1 MGGHPQQVRLQTRLS
16 DVTGEMD
23 TIWTALDL
31 EGEQLFRVDGA
42 RLFGPSYS
50 RLPHVLRI
58 LFENAMRTAPRA
70 ETEHVPEAFRA
81 WLEDGSSLAEIPFL
95 PNRIMMHD
103 TTCGPALVD
112 IAAMRDVLAEN
123 GRDPDL
129 LTPRIPVDVSTDH
142 SSGVDFFGRADAF
155 KRNLEREF
163 ARNAER
169 YRLMKWASAA
179 MPGIRVHPPGSGIMH
194 TINLERLS
202 RVVVA
207 ETKNGKRYAFP
218 DALLGTDSHTPTVNG
233 LGVLGWGVGGLEAE
247 GALFGVP
254 VVLRIPDVIG
264 VKLTGRLRHGAMA
277 TDLALEVTRALRA
290 IGVTGDFVEFHGP
303 GVATLSVGER
313 AAIANMAPEYG
324 ASTGYFPI
332 DGASLT
338 YLGKIGQGA
347 QDLKL
352 VEAYAKA
359 AGLWFDPDAELRFTR
374 EIAIDLDQITAS
386 VAGPRRPQDRIPA
399 GATRGAFDPPLIA
412 DTEAVPDGAVVI
424 AAITSCTNTSDAGM
438 LAAAGVLARKA
449 RALGLRPRAYV
460 KTSLAPGSP
469 TAERFL
475 RRAGLMSDLEALG
488 FGIVGYGCTTCIG
501 NSGALLNEVRD
512 QLGRP
517 GFRPVAVLSGNRNFP
532 GRVHPDLEYGFLASP
547 PLVIAFALA
556 GTVDIDIANDPLGTT
571 ADGSVVMLKDIWPT
585 GAEIEAAVTSGWEV
599 GDFDT
604 AYHEAATRP
613 LWVDLDAPAGPRFP
627 WDESSTYL
635 RRPPFVRATGLPSV
649 QGRARA
655 LLVLGDD
662 VTTDHIS
669 PANQIRAGSAA
680 GRYIVERGG
689 DPADLNVYASRRG
702 NFEVMVR
709 GAFTNRLAVN
719 RLVPEAPAGM
729 TRHEPS
735 GEIVTLTEA
744 AARYARDAVPLVL
757 IAGERYGMGSSRDWA
772 AKAVAMLGV
781 RAVIASSIERIHR
794 TNLIGMGVLP
804 LLLPEGI
811 GPDTLGV
818 GSADLFEIDL
828 SPDRLVPRC
837 EVPLMILKPDGR
849 TDPLV
854 LRAAIETSLEVTLLK
869 SGGLIPHVLSGL
881 LSRSGEAKGAA

>member
-1 MGGHPQQVRLQTRLS
+1 MAGERFRRL
-16 DVTGEMD
+16 DV
-23 TIWTALDL
+23 ASL
-31 EGEQLFRVDGA
+31 VGA
-42 RLFGPSYS
+42 DFQ

-58 LFENAMRTAPRA
+58 LFENALRSASEEETAHLPQ
-70 ETEHVPEAFRA
+70 AFRN
-81 WLEDGSSLAEIPFL
+81 WLEQGSSLVEIPFL

-155 KRNLEREF
+155 KRNLEKEF

-169 YRLMKWASAA
+169 YRLMKWAASA

-202 RVVVA
+202 SVVA
-207 ETKNGKRYAFP
+207 SEMHQGECRAFP
-218 DALLGTDSHTPTVNG
+218 DVLLGTDSHTPTVNG

-264 VKLTGRLRHGAMA
+264 VKLVGRLRDGVLA

-290 IGVTGDFVEFHGP
+290 IGVTGDFVEFFGP
-303 GVATLSVGER
+303 GVSTLAVGER

-332 DGASLT
+332 DERALA
-338 YLGKIGQGA
+338 YLSRIGRSSR
-347 QDLKL
+347 DCSL

-359 AGLWFDPDAELRFTR
+359 SDLWFDPGAEPRFTR
-374 EIAIDLDQITAS
+374 SLTIDLDAIEAS
-386 VAGPRRPQDRIPA
+386 VAGPRRPQDRLPA
-399 GATRGAFDPPLIA
+399 GKTRSAFTPPLA
-412 DTEAVPDGAVVI
+412 PSDSHAVPDGAVVI
-424 AAITSCTNTSDAGM
+424 AAITSCTNTSDASL

-449 RALGLRPRAYV
+449 RARGLKPPAYV

-475 RRAGLMSDLEALG
+475 RRAGLLDDLEGLG

-501 NSGALLNEVRD
+501 NSGALPDVVRRE
-512 QLGRP
+512 LGRP

-532 GRVHPDLEYGFLASP
+532 GRVHPDLENGFLASP

-556 GTVDIDIANDPLGTT
+556 GTVDIDIISEPIGIG
-571 ADGSVVMLKDIWPT
+571 ADGQPVMLQEIWPT
-585 GAEIEAAVTSGWEV
+585 GAEIDDAVASGWDV
-599 GDFDT
+599 ADFDA
-604 AYHEAATRP
+604 AYHEAETRP
-613 LWVDLDAPAGPRFP
+613 LWVELEAPSGPRFP
-627 WDESSTYL
+627 WDTASTYL
-635 RRPPFVRATGLPSV
+635 RRPPFVREQGLPSA
-649 QGRARA
+649 QGHARP
-655 LLVLGDD
+655 LIVLGDD

-669 PANQIRAGSAA
+669 PANQIHSDSAA
-680 GRYIVERGG
+680 GRHIVAQGG
-689 DPADLNVYASRRG
+689 NPADLNVFASRRG
-702 NFEVMVR
+702 NFEVMIR

-719 RLVPEAPAGM
+719 QLLPADAPAGF

-735 GEIVTLTEA
+735 GEIVPLTEA
-744 AARYARDAVPLVL
+744 AERHARDRTPLVL
-757 IAGERYGMGSSRDWA
+757 VAGERYGMGSSRDWA
-772 AKAVAMLGV
+772 AKAVALLGV
-781 RAVIASSIERIHR
+781 RAVIAASIERIHR
-794 TNLIGMGVLP
+794 TNLIGMGILP
-804 LLLPEGI
+804 LLLPDGVHPDALGI
-811 GPDTLGV
+811 RST
-818 GSADLFEIDL
+818 DLFEIDL
-828 SPDRLVPRC
+828 SPDRLTPRC
-837 EVPLMILKPDGR
+837 EVPLTIRRADGEPVR
-849 TDPLV
+849 LL
-854 LRAAIETSLEVTLLK
+854 LRAAIETSLEITLLR
-869 SGGLIPHVLSGL
+869 SGGLIPHVLGGL
-881 LSRSGEAKGAA
+881 LHSSAPVAMGVA

>member
-1 MGGHPQQVRLQTRLS
+1 MDAIAKTASWTPFEAAGESFRRL
-16 DVTGEMD
+16 DV
-23 TIWTALDL
+23 ASLL
-31 EGEQLFRVDGA
+31 
-42 RLFGPSYS
+42 GPDFQ

-58 LFENAMRTAPRA
+58 LLENALRTAPPE
-70 ETEHVPEAFRA
+70 ETRHLPQAFRD
-81 WLEDGSSLAEIPFL
+81 WLATGSSLAEIPFL

-129 LTPRIPVDVSTDH
+129 LMPRIPVDVSTDH
-142 SSGVDFFGRADAF
+142 SSGVDVFARPDAF
-155 KRNLEREF
+155 QRNLEREF

-169 YRLMKWASAA
+169 YRLMKWAAAA

-202 RVVVA
+202 RVVVS
-207 ETKNGKRYAFP
+207 EMRDGERRAFP

-254 VVLRIPDVIG
+254 VVLRIPDVTG
-264 VKLTGRLRHGAMA
+264 VRLTGRLREGVLA
-277 TDLALEVTRALRA
+277 TDLALEVTRALRE
-290 IGVTGDFVEFHGP
+290 IGVTGDFVEFYGP
-303 GVATLSVGER
+303 GVATLTVGER

-332 DGASLT
+332 DAASMAYLERIGAPAD
-338 YLGKIGQGA
+338 QRA
-347 QDLKL
+347 L

-359 AGLWFDPDAELRFTR
+359 AGLWFDPDAQPRFSRALT
-374 EIAIDLDQITAS
+374 IALDAIEPS
-386 VAGPRRPQDRIPA
+386 VAGPRRPQDRLPA
-399 GATRGAFDPPLIA
+399 GATRAAFDPPLA
-412 DTEAVPDGAVVI
+412 SSGNDATPDGAVAI
-424 AAITSCTNTSDAGM
+424 AAITSCTNTSDARM
-438 LAAAGVLARKA
+438 LAAAGVLAR
-449 RALGLRPRAYV
+449 RAQERGLKPPPYV

-475 RRAGLMSDLEALG
+475 RRAGLLGALEVLG

-501 NSGALLNEVRD
+501 NSGALTDEVRSE
-512 QLGRP
+512 LGRP

-556 GTVDIDIANDPLGTT
+556 GTVDLDITCDPLGLGD
-571 ADGSVVMLKDIWPT
+571 DGRPVALREIWPS
-585 GAEIEAAVTSGWEV
+585 GAEIDAALASGWDV
-599 GDFDT
+599 ADFDT
-604 AYHEAATRP
+604 AYREAATRP
-613 LWVDLDAPAGPRFP
+613 LWLGLDAPSGPRFP
-627 WDESSTYL
+627 WNPASTYL
-635 RRPPFVRATGLPSV
+635 RRPPFVRPAGLPPA
-649 QGRARA
+649 QGPARP

-669 PANQIRAGSAA
+669 PANQIRPDSAA
-680 GRYIVERGG
+680 GRHIVAQGG

-702 NFEVMVR
+702 NFEVMLR

-735 GEIVTLTEA
+735 GEVLPLTEA
-744 AARYARDAVPLVL
+744 AARCAGEGTPLVL
-757 IAGERYGMGSSRDWA
+757 VAGERYGMGSSRDWA
-772 AKAVAMLGV
+772 AKAVALLGV
-781 RAVIASSIERIHR
+781 RAVIAASIERIHR

-804 LLLPEGI
+804 LLLPEGTH
-811 GPDTLGV
+811 PDRLDIR
-818 GSADLFEIDL
+818 SADLFELDL
-828 SPDRLVPRC
+828 SVDRLAPRC
-837 EVPLMILKPDGR
+837 EVPLVVMRRDGATLR
-849 TDPLV
+849 LT
-854 LRAAIETSLEVTLLK
+854 LRAAIETSLEVALLK

-881 LSRSGEAKGAA
+881 LSRSEPAAAGAA

>member
-1 MGGHPQQVRLQTRLS
+1 MKDEDTTPRWTPFEAGGEALFHLDCVSLLGS
-16 DVTGEMD
+16 DY
-23 TIWTALDL
+23 L
-31 EGEQLFRVDGA
+31 
-42 RLFGPSYS
+42 

-58 LFENAMRTAPRA
+58 LFENAMRTAPAA
-70 ETEHVPEAFRA
+70 ETKHLPQAFRD
-81 WLEDGSSLAEIPFL
+81 WVRTGSSLAEIPFL

-112 IAAMRDVLAEN
+112 IAAMRDVLSEH

-129 LTPRIPVDVSTDH
+129 LMPRIPVDVSTDH
-142 SSGVDFFGRADAF
+142 SSGVDFFARSDAF
-155 KRNLEREF
+155 QRNLEKEF
-163 ARNAER
+163 GRNAER
-169 YRLMKWASAA
+169 YRLMKWASSA

-202 RVVVA
+202 RVVVCD
-207 ETKNGKRYAFP
+207 NRDGRKRAFP

-233 LGVLGWGVGGLEAE
+233 LGVLAWGVGGLEAE

-264 VKLTGRLRHGAMA
+264 VRLTGKLREGAMA
-277 TDLALEVTRALRA
+277 TDLALEVTRALRE

-303 GVATLSVGER
+303 GVASLSVGER

-332 DGASLT
+332 DRESLA
-338 YLGKIGQGA
+338 YLLKIGRSASDVG
-347 QDLKL
+347 L
-352 VEAYAKA
+352 VEAYAKN
-359 AGLWFDPDAELRFTR
+359 AGLWFDPEAEIRFTG
-374 EIAIDLDQITAS
+374 ELSIDLDAIEAS
-386 VAGPRRPQDRIPA
+386 VAGPRRPQDRLPA
-399 GATRGAFDPPLIA
+399 GQTRASFVPPLVT
-412 DTEAVPDGAVVI
+412 DHEQVPDGAVVI
-424 AAITSCTNTSDAGM
+424 AAITSCTNTSDASM

-449 RALGLRPRAYV
+449 NALGLRPKAYV

-475 RRAGLMSDLEALG
+475 RRAGLLADLEGLG

-501 NSGALLNEVRD
+501 NSGALPEMVRAE
-512 QLGRP
+512 LGRP

-556 GTVDIDIANDPLGTT
+556 GTVDIDITRDPIGVA
-571 ADGSVVMLKDIWPT
+571 ADGQPVMLRDIWPT
-585 GAEIEAAVTSGWEV
+585 GEEIDAAVAGGWEV
-599 GDFDT
+599 GDFDA
-604 AYHEAATRP
+604 AYREAATRP

-627 WDESSTYL
+627 WDPASTYL
-635 RRPPFVRATGLPSV
+635 RRPPFVRPTGLPAAD
-649 QGRARA
+649 GFARA

-669 PANQIRAGSAA
+669 PANQIRPDSAA
-680 GRYIVERGG
+680 GRHIIQRGG

-702 NFEVMVR
+702 NYEVMVR
-709 GAFTNRLAVN
+709 GAFTNRLAIN

-735 GEIVTLTEA
+735 GEVVPLTEA
-744 AARYARDAVPLVL
+744 AERYGREGTPLIL
-757 IAGERYGMGSSRDWA
+757 FAGERYGMGSSRDWA
-772 AKAVAMLGV
+772 AKAVALLGV
-781 RAVIASSIERIHR
+781 RAVVASSIERIHR

-804 LLLPEGI
+804 LQLPEGI
-811 GPDTLGV
+811 SPHMLGIH
-818 GSADLFEIDL
+818 SDDLFVIGL
-828 SPDRLVPRC
+828 SPDGLAPRC
-837 EVPLMILKPDGR
+837 EVPLSIIRADGR
-849 TDPLV
+849 KERIT
-854 LRAAIETSLEVTLLK
+854 LRAAIETSLEVSLLK

-881 LSRSGEAKGAA
+881 LSEPDLAKGAA

>member
-1 MGGHPQQVRLQTRLS
+1 MQGIDKIHWKTFQAAGETFRRL
-16 DVTGEMD
+16 DVASLVGPD
-23 TIWTALDL
+23 
-31 EGEQLFRVDGA
+31 
-42 RLFGPSYS
+42 FG

-58 LFENAMRTAPRA
+58 LLENAMRSASAGEGRHLPQ
-70 ETEHVPEAFRA
+70 AFRD
-81 WLEDGSSLAEIPFL
+81 WLADGHSLVEIPFL

-142 SSGVDFFGRADAF
+142 SSGVDFFGRKDAF
-155 KRNLEREF
+155 QRNLEKEF

-169 YRLMKWASAA
+169 YRLMKWAAAA

-202 RVVVA
+202 SVVVSQNQGG
-207 ETKNGKRYAFP
+207 ERVAFP
-218 DALLGTDSHTPTVNG
+218 DALLGTDSHTPTING

-264 VKLTGRLRHGAMA
+264 VRLTGRLQDGVLA

-290 IGVTGDFVEFHGP
+290 LGVSGDFVEFFGP

-332 DGASLT
+332 DDASLT
-338 YLGKIGQGA
+338 YLRRLGRPAKA
-347 QDLKL
+347 CSL

-359 AGLWFDPDAELRFTR
+359 SGLWFDPGAEPRFTR
-374 EIAIDLDQITAS
+374 TVAIDLDAIEAS
-386 VAGPRRPQDRIPA
+386 VAGPRRPQDRLAA
-399 GATRGAFDPPLIA
+399 GETRSAFTPPLGPPDA
-412 DTEAVPDGAVVI
+412 FAVPDGAVVI
-424 AAITSCTNTSDAGM
+424 AAITSCTNTSDASL

-449 RALGLRPRAYV
+449 RARGLAPPAYV

-475 RRAGLMSDLEALG
+475 SRAGLLDDLEGLG

-501 NSGALLNEVRD
+501 NSGALPDVVRN

-517 GFRPVAVLSGNRNFP
+517 GFRPLAVLSGNRNFP
-532 GRVHPDLEYGFLASP
+532 GRVHPDLENGFLASP

-556 GTVDIDIANDPLGTT
+556 GTVNIDITREPVGIDAEGLP
-571 ADGSVVMLKDIWPT
+571 VMLHEIWPT
-585 GAEIEAAVTSGWEV
+585 GAEIDDAVASGWNV
-599 GDFDT
+599 ADFDA

-613 LWVDLDAPAGPRFP
+613 LWVDLDAPRGPRFP
-627 WDESSTYL
+627 WAPTSTYL
-635 RRPPFVRATGLPSV
+635 RRPPFAREHGLPHAE
-649 QGRARA
+649 GYARP
-655 LLVLGDD
+655 LIVLGDD

-669 PANQIRAGSAA
+669 PANQIRLDSAA
-680 GRYIVERGG
+680 GRHIVAEGG
-689 DPADLNVYASRRG
+689 DPADLNVFASRRG
-702 NFEVMVR
+702 NFEVMIR
-709 GAFTNRLAVN
+709 GAFTNRLVVN
-719 RLVPEAPAGM
+719 RLIPADAPAGY

-735 GEIVTLTEA
+735 GDIVPLIEA
-744 AARYARDAVPLVL
+744 AERYARTKTPLVL
-757 IAGERYGMGSSRDWA
+757 VAGERYGMGSSRDWA
-772 AKAVAMLGV
+772 AKAVALLGV

-794 TNLIGMGVLP
+794 TNLIGMGILP
-804 LLLPEGI
+804 LLLPESVH
-811 GPDTLGV
+811 PDSLNIR
-818 GSADLFEIDL
+818 AEDLFDL
-828 SPDRLVPRC
+828 GLGPDRLTPRC
-837 EVPLMILKPDGR
+837 EVPLTILRPDR
-849 TDPLV
+849 EPLHLA

-869 SGGLIPHVLSGL
+869 SGGLIPHVLGEL
-881 LSRSGEAKGAA
+881 LGNPETAVAGVA

>member
-1 MGGHPQQVRLQTRLS
+1 MDDAVGTLHWTPFEVGGETILRLDCASL
-16 DVTGEMD
+16 
-23 TIWTALDL
+23 L
-31 EGEQLFRVDGA
+31 
-42 RLFGPSYS
+42 GPDYR

-58 LFENAMRTAPRA
+58 LFENAMRTTPTA
-70 ETEHVPEAFRA
+70 ETRHLPQVFRE
-81 WLEDGSSLAEIPFL
+81 WLADGTSLAEIPFL

-112 IAAMRDVLAEN
+112 VAAMRDVLSEH

-129 LTPRIPVDVSTDH
+129 LMPRIPVDVSTDH

-155 KRNLEREF
+155 QRNLEKEF
-163 ARNAER
+163 GRNAER

-202 RVVVA
+202 RVVVR
-207 ETKNGKRYAFP
+207 ETRGGRHYAYP
-218 DALLGTDSHTPTVNG
+218 DALIGTDSHTPTVNG

-247 GALFGVP
+247 GSLFGVP
-254 VVLRIPDVIG
+254 VVLRIPNVIG
-264 VKLTGRLRHGAMA
+264 VRLIGRLRSGAMA
-277 TDLALEVTRALRA
+277 TDLALEVTRALRE

-332 DGASLT
+332 DAASLA
-338 YLGKIGQGA
+338 YLAKIGRSA
-347 QDLKL
+347 TDHRL
-352 VEAYAKA
+352 VETYAKA
-359 AGLWFDPDAELRFTR
+359 AGLWFDPGAKLRFTR
-374 EIAIDLDQITAS
+374 DLEIDLDAIEAS
-386 VAGPRRPQDRIPA
+386 VAGPRRPQDRHTA
-399 GATRGAFDPPLIA
+399 GDTRACFTPPLA
-412 DTEAVPDGAVVI
+412 AGDDPVPDGAVVI
-424 AAITSCTNTSDAGM
+424 AAITSCTNTSDASM
-438 LAAAGVLARKA
+438 LAAAGVLAGKA
-449 RALGLRPRAYV
+449 RALGLRPKAYV

-475 RRAGLMSDLEALG
+475 RRAGLMPHLEELG

-501 NSGALLNEVRD
+501 NSGALPDVVRAE
-512 QLGRP
+512 LGRP

-556 GTVDIDIANDPLGTT
+556 GSVDIDIAREPIGH
-571 ADGSVVMLKDIWPT
+571 ASDGQPVMLHDIWPT
-585 GAEIEAAVTSGWEV
+585 GAEIDAAVASGWDV
-599 GDFDT
+599 GDFDA
-604 AYHEAATRP
+604 AYREAAKRP
-613 LWVDLDAPAGPRFP
+613 LWVELDAPTGPRFP
-627 WDESSTYL
+627 WDQSSTYL
-635 RRPPFVRATGLPSV
+635 RRPPFVRPTGLPAP
-649 QGRARA
+649 QGPARA

-669 PANQIRAGSAA
+669 PANQIRPDSAA
-680 GRYIVERGG
+680 GRHIVERGG

-709 GAFTNRLAVN
+709 GAFTNRLAIN

-735 GEIVTLTEA
+735 GEVVTLTEA
-744 AARYARDAVPLVL
+744 AERYHREGTPLL
-757 IAGERYGMGSSRDWA
+757 LFAGERYGMGSSRDWA
-772 AKAVAMLGV
+772 AKTVALLGV

-804 LLLPEGI
+804 LLLPEGVSPSSLEI
-811 GPDTLGV
+811 ASTDV
-818 GSADLFEIDL
+818 FEIDL
-828 SPDRLVPRC
+828 SPHGLTPRC
-837 EVPLMILKPDGR
+837 DVAFVIVRANSRRER
-849 TDPLV
+849 FV
-854 LRAAIETSLEVTLLK
+854 LRAGIETSLEVTLLK

-881 LSRSGEAKGAA
+881 LDEPELAKGAV

>member
-1 MGGHPQQVRLQTRLS
+1 MAGESVRRL
-16 DVTGEMD
+16 DVASLLGPD
-23 TIWTALDL
+23 
-31 EGEQLFRVDGA
+31 FR
-42 RLFGPSYS
+42 

-58 LFENAMRTAPRA
+58 LFENALRSAPAEETAHLPQ
-70 ETEHVPEAFRA
+70 AFRA
-81 WLEDGSSLAEIPFL
+81 WLDRGTSLAEIPFL

-112 IAAMRDVLAEN
+112 IAAMRDVLAES

-155 KRNLEREF
+155 RRNLEKEF

-169 YRLMKWASAA
+169 YRLMKWAASA

-202 RVVVA
+202 SVVA
-207 ETKNGKRYAFP
+207 TKMHQGECRAFP
-218 DALLGTDSHTPTVNG
+218 DVLLGTDSHTPTVNG

-264 VKLTGRLRHGAMA
+264 VKLVGRLRDGVLA

-290 IGVTGDFVEFHGP
+290 IGVTGDFVEFFGS
-303 GVATLSVGER
+303 GVSTLSVGER

-332 DGASLT
+332 DERSLA
-338 YLGKIGQGA
+338 YLSRIGRSPRDCA
-347 QDLKL
+347 L

-359 AGLWFDPDAELRFTR
+359 GDLWFDPAAEPRFTR
-374 EIAIDLDQITAS
+374 SLTVDLDAIEAS
-386 VAGPRRPQDRIPA
+386 VAGPRRPQDRLAAGKTRSAFTPPLAPA
-399 GATRGAFDPPLIA
+399 GGA
-412 DTEAVPDGAVVI
+412 AVPDGAVVI
-424 AAITSCTNTSDAGM
+424 AAITSCTNTSDASL

-449 RALGLRPRAYV
+449 RARGLKPPAYV

-475 RRAGLMSDLEALG
+475 RRAGLLDDLEGLG

-501 NSGALLNEVRD
+501 NSGALLDVVRD
-512 QLGRP
+512 ELGRP

-532 GRVHPDLEYGFLASP
+532 GRVHPDLENGFLASP

-556 GTVDIDIANDPLGTT
+556 GTVDIDITQEQLGFDTN
-571 ADGSVVMLKDIWPT
+571 GQPVMLQEIWPT
-585 GAEIEAAVTSGWEV
+585 GAEIDEAVASGWDV
-599 GDFDT
+599 ADFDA

-613 LWVDLDAPAGPRFP
+613 LWVELDAPSGPRFP
-627 WDESSTYL
+627 WDPASTYL
-635 RRPPFVRATGLPSV
+635 RRPPFVRD
-649 QGRARA
+649 QGRPPTQGHARP
-655 LLVLGDD
+655 LIVLGDD

-669 PANQIRAGSAA
+669 PANQIRSDSAA
-680 GRYIVERGG
+680 GRHIVAQGG
-689 DPADLNVYASRRG
+689 DPADLNVFASRRG

-719 RLVPEAPAGM
+719 RLLPVGAPAGF

-735 GEIVTLTEA
+735 GEIVPLTEA
-744 AARYARDAVPLVL
+744 AERYGRDGAPLVL
-757 IAGERYGMGSSRDWA
+757 VAGERYGMGSSRDWA
-772 AKAVAMLGV
+772 AKAVALLGV
-781 RAVIASSIERIHR
+781 RAVIAASIERIHR
-794 TNLIGMGVLP
+794 TNLIGMGILP
-804 LLLPEGI
+804 LLLPEGTH
-811 GPDTLGV
+811 PDTLDIR
-818 GSADLFEIDL
+818 STDLFEIDL
-828 SPDRLVPRC
+828 GPDRLTPRC
-837 EVPLMILKPDGR
+837 EVPLAIFRPEAEPVR
-849 TDPLV
+849 LV
-854 LRAAIETSLEVTLLK
+854 LRAAIETSLEITLLK
-869 SGGLIPHVLSGL
+869 SGGLIPHILGGL
-881 LSRSGEAKGAA
+881 LRDCEAAAMGVA

>member
-1 MGGHPQQVRLQTRLS
+1 MEHASRTPSWAPFEAGGETIFRLDCASL
-16 DVTGEMD
+16 
-23 TIWTALDL
+23 L
-31 EGEQLFRVDGA
+31 GA
-42 RLFGPSYS
+42 DYR

-58 LFENAMRTAPRA
+58 LLENAMRTAPA
-70 ETEHVPEAFRA
+70 EETDHLPHAFRE
-81 WLEDGSSLAEIPFL
+81 WLENGSSLAEIPFL

-112 IAAMRDVLAEN
+112 IAAMRDVLGEH
-123 GRDPDL
+123 GGDPDL
-129 LTPRIPVDVSTDH
+129 LMPRIPVDVSTDH

-155 KRNLEREF
+155 QRNLEKEF

-202 RVVVA
+202 RIVVR
-207 ETKNGKRYAFP
+207 ETQAGQRRAFP

-254 VVLRIPDVIG
+254 VVLRIPNVVG
-264 VKLTGRLRHGAMA
+264 VRLTGRLREGATA
-277 TDLALEVTRALRA
+277 TDLALEITRALRA
-290 IGVTGDFVEFHGP
+290 LGVTGDFVEFHGP

-332 DGASLT
+332 DAASLA
-338 YLGKIGQGA
+338 YLAKIGRPES
-347 QDLKL
+347 DRIL
-352 VEAYAKA
+352 VETYAKA
-359 AGLWFDPDAELRFTR
+359 AGLWFDPDSSLRFTR
-374 EIAIDLDQITAS
+374 SIAIDLDRIEAS

-399 GATRGAFDPPLIA
+399 GRTRSAFEPPLSSGSE
-412 DTEAVPDGAVVI
+412 TVPDGAVVI
-424 AAITSCTNTSDAGM
+424 AAITSCTNTSDAAM

-449 RALGLRPRAYV
+449 RELGLRPAAYV

-475 RRAGLMSDLEALG
+475 RRAGLMADLEALG

-501 NSGALLNEVRD
+501 NSGALPEVVQE
-512 QLGRP
+512 QLGRA

-547 PLVIAFALA
+547 ALVIAFALA
-556 GTVDIDIANDPLGTT
+556 GTVDIDIMSEPLGIA
-571 ADGSVVMLKDIWPT
+571 ADGRPVMLRDIWPT
-585 GAEIEAAVTSGWEV
+585 GAEIDAALATGWEV
-599 GDFDT
+599 GDFDA
-604 AYHEAATRP
+604 AYREAATRP
-613 LWVDLDAPAGPRFP
+613 LWVELDAPAGPRFP
-627 WDESSTYL
+627 WDAGSTYL
-635 RRPPFVRATGLPSV
+635 RRPPFVRPAGLAPAI
-649 QGRARA
+649 GPARA

-669 PANQIRAGSAA
+669 PANQIRPDSAA
-680 GRYIVERGG
+680 GRYIVERGS

-702 NFEVMVR
+702 NFEVMLR

-719 RLVPEAPAGM
+719 RLVPQAPAGM

-735 GEIVTLTEA
+735 GDIVTLTEA
-744 AARYARDAVPLVL
+744 AARYARAGIPLVL
-757 IAGERYGMGSSRDWA
+757 VAGERYGMGSSRDWA
-772 AKAVAMLGV
+772 AKAVALLGV
-781 RAVIASSIERIHR
+781 RAVIAASIERIHR

-811 GPDTLGV
+811 SPDTLDI
-818 GSADLFEIDL
+818 GSQDLFEIDL
-828 SPDRLVPRC
+828 SPSGLAPRC
-837 EVPLMILKPDGR
+837 DVPLAIVRADGR
-849 TDPLV
+849 VTRLS

-881 LSRSGEAKGAA
+881 LAAPEHAKGVA

>member
-1 MGGHPQQVRLQTRLS
+1 MDLIDKPTSWKPFSVAGERFRRL
-16 DVTGEMD
+16 DVASLLGPD
-23 TIWTALDL
+23 
-31 EGEQLFRVDGA
+31 FR
-42 RLFGPSYS
+42 

-58 LFENAMRTAPRA
+58 LLENAVRTAPPDG
-70 ETEHVPEAFRA
+70 TSDLSQAFRD
-81 WLEDGSSLAEIPFL
+81 WLVAGTSLAEIPFL

-142 SSGVDFFGRADAF
+142 SSGVDFFARADAF
-155 KRNLEREF
+155 QRNLEREF

-169 YRLMKWASAA
+169 YRLMKWAASA

-202 RVVVA
+202 KVVVS
-207 ETKNGKRYAFP
+207 EMQDGERRAFP
-218 DALLGTDSHTPTVNG
+218 DALLGTDSHTPMVNG

-264 VKLTGRLRHGAMA
+264 VKLTGRLRDGVLA
-277 TDLALEVTRALRA
+277 TDVALEVTRALRE
-290 IGVTGDFVEFHGP
+290 IGVTGDFVEFYGP
-303 GVATLSVGER
+303 GVATLAVGER

-332 DGASLT
+332 DRASVA
-338 YLGKIGQGA
+338 YLERIGTATSGRA
-347 QDLKL
+347 L

-359 AGLWFDPDAELRFTR
+359 AGLWFDPHAEPRFTR
-374 EIAIDLDQITAS
+374 SLTIALDAIEAS
-386 VAGPRRPQDRIPA
+386 VAGPRRPQDRLLAGKTRAAFASAPAPA
-399 GATRGAFDPPLIA
+399 GSHAI
-412 DTEAVPDGAVVI
+412 PDAAVVI
-424 AAITSCTNTSDAGM
+424 AAITSCTNTSDSGM
-438 LAAAGVLARKA
+438 LAAAGLLARKA
-449 RALGLRPRAYV
+449 RSRGLKPPAYV

-475 RRAGLMSDLEALG
+475 RRAGLLGDLEALG

-501 NSGALLNEVRD
+501 NSGALTEEVRNE
-512 QLGRP
+512 LGRP

-532 GRVHPDLEYGFLASP
+532 GRVHPDLENGFLASP

-556 GTVDIDIANDPLGTT
+556 GTVDLDITRDAIGIDREGRPVTLR
-571 ADGSVVMLKDIWPT
+571 DIWPT
-585 GAEIEAAVTSGWEV
+585 GAEIEAANASGWDAADV
-599 GDFDT
+599 
-604 AYHEAATRP
+604 EAAYREAAARP
-613 LWVDLDAPAGPRFP
+613 LWLGLDATGGPRFP
-627 WDESSTYL
+627 WDPASTYL
-635 RRPPFVRATGLPSV
+635 KRPPFVRPAGLPPA
-649 QGRARA
+649 QGPARP

-669 PANQIRAGSAA
+669 PANQIRPDSAA
-680 GRYIVERGG
+680 GRLIVAQGG

-729 TRHEPS
+729 TRHEPA
-735 GEIVTLTEA
+735 GEIVPLTEA
-744 AARYARDAVPLVL
+744 AERYARENTPLVL
-757 IAGERYGMGSSRDWA
+757 VAGERYGMGSSRDWA
-772 AKAVAMLGV
+772 AKAVALLGV
-781 RAVIASSIERIHR
+781 RCVIAAGIERIHR

-804 LLLPEGI
+804 LLLPDGVH
-811 GPDTLGV
+811 PDGLAIR
-818 GSADLFEIDL
+818 SSDLFEIDL
-828 SPDRLVPRC
+828 SPERLSPRC
-837 EVPLMILKPDGR
+837 EI
-849 TDPLV
+849 PLV
-854 LRAAIETSLEVTLLK
+854 IIRADGSAARLTLRAAIETSLEVTLLR

-881 LSRSGEAKGAA
+881 LGRSQPSTAGAA